1 MDALRVFFSHKTAS
15 PLTVFAS
22 GESNNQDDL
31 TTMGRDDEPLTIIE
45 LFQSQGCSSC
55 PPTETTLHTLLPQ
68 NPNHLLLTYDV
79 TYWDHLGWTDT
90 FGNKLWDHRQRAYS
104 SKWGRRSV
112 FTPQV
117 VVDGVVDGV
126 GNRENEVLEIV
137 ARAKRERL
145 GLGTRVGIFVEGREL
160 MIRDEAAE
168 AELYDVLLVVFDPRE
183 QNVEIKRGENR
194 GSTLAHWNL
203 VKEVRKIGEWRG
215 GNARVGLP
223 ENLEDG
229 LERVVI
235 LQAGVGGVISAAR
248 RV

>member
-1 MDALRVFFSHKTAS
+1 MDALRNFFSHKTAS

-22 GESNNQDDL
+22 SETKNQHAH
-31 TTMGRDDEPLTIIE
+31 TAMGRDDEPLTIIE

-55 PPTETTLHTLLPQ
+55 PPTETNLRTLLPQ
-68 NPNHLLLTYDV
+68 NPKMLLLTYDV

-117 VVDGVVDGV
+117 VVDGVADGV
-126 GNRENEVLEIV
+126 GNRNNEVLEIV
-137 ARAKRERL
+137 ARAKRESL
-145 GLGTRVGIFVEGREL
+145 GLGTRVELFVEGREL
-160 MIRDEAAE
+160 MVRGEVGEAGT
-168 AELYDVLLVVFDPRE
+168 YDVLLVVFDPRE
-183 QNVEIKRGENR
+183 QSVEIKKGENEGR
-194 GSTLAHWNL
+194 TLVHWNL
-203 VKEVRKIGEWRG
+203 VKEIRKIGEWRG
-215 GNARVGLP
+215 ENARVGLP
-223 ENLEDG
+223 DRLEDG

-235 LQAGVGGVISAAR
+235 LQAGLGEAISAAR

>member
-1 MDALRVFFSHKTAS
+1 MDALRNFFSHKTAS
-15 PLTVFAS
+15 PLTVIAS
-22 GESNNQDDL
+22 GESNNQDAL

-55 PPTETTLHTLLPQ
+55 PPTETALHTLLPQ
-68 NPNHLLLTYDV
+68 NPNLLLLTYDV

-104 SKWGRRSV
+104 SKWKRRSV

-117 VVDGVVDGV
+117 VVDGVADGV

-160 MIRDEAAE
+160 MIRDEAGE
-168 AELYDVLLVVFDPRE
+168 AGMYDVLLVVFDSRE
-183 QNVEIKRGENR
+183 QSVEIKRGENR
-194 GSTLAHWNL
+194 GRTLAHWNL
-203 VKEVRKIGEWRG
+203 VKEIRKIGEWRG
-215 GNARVGLP
+215 GNAIVGLP
-223 ENLEDG
+223 ESLEDG

-235 LQAGVGGVISAAR
+235 LQAGVGGVISAAH

>member
-1 MDALRVFFSHKTAS
+1 MDALRNFFSSKTAS
-15 PLTVFAS
+15 PSTVFAS
-22 GESNNQDDL
+22 GQSNNQDAL
-31 TTMGRDDEPLTIIE
+31 TAMSRGDEPLTIIE

-55 PPTETTLHTLLPQ
+55 PPTETNLHTLLPQ
-68 NPNHLLLTYDV
+68 NPNLLLLTYDV

-160 MIRDEAAE
+160 MIRDEAGE
-168 AELYDVLLVVFDPRE
+168 AGMYDVLLVVFDPRE

-194 GSTLAHWNL
+194 GRMLAHWNL

-215 GNARVGLP
+215 GNARVVLRARLEAGLS
-223 ENLEDG
+223 G
-229 LERVVI
+229 VV
-235 LQAGVGGVISAAR
+235 LWPAGGGGVISAAH

>member
-1 MDALRVFFSHKTAS
+1 M
-15 PLTVFAS
+15 
-22 GESNNQDDL
+22 
-31 TTMGRDDEPLTIIE
+31 
-45 LFQSQGCSSC
+45 
-55 PPTETTLHTLLPQ
+55 
-68 NPNHLLLTYDV
+68 
-79 TYWDHLGWTDT
+79 
-90 FGNKLWDHRQRAYS
+90 
-104 SKWGRRSV
+104 

-117 VVDGVVDGV
+117 VVDGVADGV
-126 GNRENEVLEIV
+126 GTRENEVLEIV

-145 GLGTRVGIFVEGREL
+145 GLGTTVGIFVEGREL
-160 MIRDEAAE
+160 MIRDEAQE

-194 GSTLAHWNL
+194 GRTLAHWNL
-203 VKEVRKIGEWRG
+203 VKEIRKIGEWRG

-223 ENLEDG
+223 ESLGDG